1 VRTRPIR
8 QSARLA
14 SAWLATLVALTTPA
28 PAGESA
34 PKQVVENLHEALLG
48 VMKEADSLGY
58 EGRFAQLEPVLENC
72 FDLAFMA
79 EKSVGRYWKEATE
92 AEKARLV
99 ETFSR
104 YTIANYAGRFVGYSG
119 QHFET
124 IDEEPA
130 LRETILVRTRLVDPS
145 DEPVQLNYRLRSLD
159 GTWRIID
166 VYFNG
171 TVSELALRRSEYS
184 TLLKREGVDGL
195 LEALSEKIAALE
207 AGEGEDSES

>member
-1 VRTRPIR
+1 MQTTFIR
-8 QSARLA
+8 RSSRLA
-14 SAWLATLVALTTPA
+14 GAWLATIVALTTPA

-34 PKQVVENLHEALLG
+34 PKQVVGNLHEALLG
-48 VMKEADSLGY
+48 VMKESESLGY
-58 EGRFAQLEPVLENC
+58 TGRFAQLEPVLEKC

-79 EKSVGRYWKEATE
+79 EKSVGRYWKQATE
-92 AEKARLV
+92 AEQAKLV
-99 ETFSR
+99 DTFSR

-124 IDEEPA
+124 LDEEPA

-145 DEPVQLNYRLRSLD
+145 DEPVQLNYRLRSQD
-159 GTWRIID
+159 GDWRIID

-171 TVSELALRRSEYS
+171 TVSELAMRRSEYA

-195 LEALSEKIAALE
+195 LEALTKKIASLE
-207 AGEGEDSES
+207 AGEAEES